1 MNVDCQQIKE
11 ENMDLFVTLI
21 VGILIGII
29 STLAA
34 VFMKKSKWK
43 ILIFGIIGLLAGTL
57 IGYLLAPFFLS
68 FY

>member
-1 MNVDCQQIKE
+1 
-11 ENMDLFVTLI
+11 MDLFVTVI

-29 STLAA
+29 STLVA
-34 VFMKKSKWK
+34 VFMKKSRWK
-43 ILIFGIIGLLAGTL
+43 ILGVGIAGLLTGTI

>member
-1 MNVDCQQIKE
+1 
-11 ENMDLFVTLI
+11 MDLFVTVI

-29 STLAA
+29 STLVA
-34 VFMKKSKWK
+34 VFMKKPKWK
-43 ILIFGIIGLLAGTL
+43 ILGVGIAGLLVGTI